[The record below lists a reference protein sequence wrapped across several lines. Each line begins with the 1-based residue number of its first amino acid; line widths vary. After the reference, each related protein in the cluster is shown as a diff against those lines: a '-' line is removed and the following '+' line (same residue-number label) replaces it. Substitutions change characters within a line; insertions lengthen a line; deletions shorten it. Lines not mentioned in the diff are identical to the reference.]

1 MINELL
7 SEIIAIQSF
16 SKQNLYQ
23 FQTVLDDN
31 LVDLIAADPVLAA
44 SKTNDPLWN
53 QAQQDLVDM
62 KALQDDTAAMAQ
74 QFEAKIN
81 NRWTEAQGLDTDV
94 RASTVKGLY
103 AEYKRLSD
111 QQTIKASRTQVHSL
125 VAGYSTQEGQI

>member
-53 QAQQDLVDM
+53 QAQQD
-62 KALQDDTAAMAQ
+62 DTAAMAQ

-81 NRWTEAQGLDTDV
+81 NHWTEAQGLDTDV